1 MSKTYKE
8 YCKTQCQI
16 KKSYKSLKPIAVLSD
31 GSYSYYKIK
40 APDEPQWKIQSNL
53 INNSS
58 ITKGKKILY
67 SNIKL
72 NEYGYFSGAPAGYGA
87 PPRNNFI

>member
-1 MSKTYKE
+1 MFKKKKE
-8 YCKTQCQI
+8 YCKKQCDI
-16 KKSYKSLKPIAVLSD
+16 TKSYKSLKPIAVLSD

-40 APDEPQWKIQSNL
+40 APDEPQWKIQSDL

-67 SNIKL
+67 AQLQL
-72 NEYGYFSGAPAGYGA
+72 NEYGYFSGAPKGYGA